1 MSLGPVL
8 DLTSSLIE
16 ASESIYSGINIHLPN
31 SVEFSREKKVLMVG
45 PDNIMYI
52 LNTVRS
58 LMRDVRM
65 SETAGIIQVEV
76 SRMMEDIERLDKRV
90 NNLNTHFNNA
100 QGDLEAIQISSR
112 KIVSRVQ
119 KIEEIEVEKI
129 DSNN

>member
-1 MSLGPVL
+1 MFIP
-8 DLTSSLIE
+8 
-16 ASESIYSGINIHLPN
+16 SESIYSGINIYLPN